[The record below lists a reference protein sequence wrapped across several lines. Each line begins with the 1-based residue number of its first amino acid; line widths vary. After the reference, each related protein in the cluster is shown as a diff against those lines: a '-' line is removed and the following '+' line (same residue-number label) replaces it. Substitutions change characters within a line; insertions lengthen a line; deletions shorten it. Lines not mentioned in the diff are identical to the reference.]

1 MPKKSNQKRSD
12 GRIAVQVY
20 LGRVD
25 GIRKYKTV
33 YGKTQKEANLKAE
46 EIKAQLRKGLD
57 ISNSNTFELW
67 AEHYLV
73 LKRAETTETQYNT
86 IKSRLD
92 IWVESIG
99 SNNIQNIRPVDL
111 QAVLNR
117 IAANNPYKNK
127 PSSKKTVVSYMQIV
141 RAVFDYA
148 IDNRV
153 IEYNPAQRLKTPMS
167 ASKEERRALTLEE
180 RHRIMEF
187 EHRGKPAM
195 MLMMFSGL
203 RRGEATALLWSD
215 IDFKRKTITVSKAY
229 DFKQKTT
236 KLPKNG
242 KVRKVSIPTILV
254 DYLKTLSQD
263 STFVITNAHGQQ
275 MTDDSWRRLMQTYLH
290 DMNLK
295 YGSFIKKPS
304 KYAPVKIPMVIQPF
318 TPHCLRHTFCTM
330 MYEAGVDLYTAKEQM
345 GHADVQ
351 TTLNIY
357 THLQKAHQEKNI
369 AKLDD
374 YLDSFAI

>member
-1 MPKKSNQKRSD
+1 MPKKSNTKRSD

-33 YGKTQKEANLKAE
+33 YGKTQKEADQKADK
-46 EIKAQLRKGLD
+46 IKAQILKGMD
-57 ISNSNTFELW
+57 ISSFNTFERW
-67 AEHYLV
+67 AENYLV
-73 LKRAETTETQYNT
+73 LKRAEVSTNQYNT
-86 IKSRLD
+86 IKSRLTVWINEIGD
-92 IWVESIG
+92 INV
-99 SNNIQNIRPVDL
+99 QNIRPVDL
-111 QAVLNR
+111 QAILNQ
-117 IAANNPYKNK
+117 IASNNPYTNK
-127 PSSKKTVVSYMQIV
+127 QSSKKTVVSYMQVV

-148 IDNRV
+148 IDNRIV
-153 IEYNPAQRLKTPMS
+153 DFNPAQRLKVPQTAPKS
-167 ASKEERRALTLEE
+167 ERRALTLEE
-180 RHRIMEF
+180 RQRIVEF

-203 RRGEATALLWSD
+203 RRGEVTALLWSD
-215 IDFKRKTITVSKAY
+215 IDFNKKTITVSKAY
-229 DFKQKTT
+229 DFKQKET

-242 KVRKVSIPTILV
+242 KIRKVSIPAVLV
-254 DYLKTLSQD
+254 NYLKELPQNSPY
-263 STFVITNAHGQQ
+263 VITNAQGNQ
-275 MTDDSWRRLMQTYLH
+275 MTDDSWRRLMQSYLC

-295 YGSFIKKPS
+295 YGSFIKKPN
-304 KYAPVKIPMVIQPF
+304 KYSPYKIPLVIQTF

-357 THLQKAHQEKNI
+357 THLQKTHQQNNI

-374 YLDSFAI
+374 YLDNFAI

>member
-12 GRIAVQVY
+12 GRFAVQVY
-20 LGRVD
+20 LGRID

-33 YGKTQKEANLKAE
+33 YGKTQKEANLKADE
-46 EIKAQLRKGLD
+46 VKAQLRKGLD
-57 ISNSNTFELW
+57 ISSTNTFARW

-73 LKRAETTETQYNT
+73 LKRAETTETQYGT

-92 IWVESIG
+92 VWIDYIG
-99 SNNIQNIRPVDL
+99 DASIQNIRPVDL
-111 QAVLNR
+111 QSILNG

-148 IDNRV
+148 IDNRI
-153 IEYNPAQRLKTPMS
+153 IEYNPALRLKTPL
-167 ASKEERRALTLEE
+167 AAPKTERRALSLEE

-203 RRGEATALLWSD
+203 RRGEVTALLWSD
-215 IDFKRKTITVSKAY
+215 IDFKHKTITVSKSY
-229 DFKQKTT
+229 DFKQKQT
-236 KLPKNG
+236 KPPKNG
-242 KVRKVSIPTILV
+242 KMRKVSIPSVLV
-254 DYLKTLSQD
+254 DYLKTLPQD
-263 STFVITNAHGQQ
+263 NTYVITNAHGQR
-275 MTDDSWRRLMQTYLH
+275 MTDDSWRRLMQSYLH
-290 DMNLK
+290 DMNLQ
-295 YGSFIKKPS
+295 YGSFFKRPA
-304 KYAPVKIPMVIQPF
+304 KYSPVKIPMIIQPF